1 MDAKLSNQEWETPI
15 PVDKPEL
22 PKFPVSALPPVLR
35 DWVLAESHFTQTPPE
50 LASLLALAM
59 CAGCVARRIEI
70 DCGWREP
77 INLWCTV
84 LLPPGNRKSAV
95 FEAAKRPLK
104 AIEKELI
111 EVAQPELS
119 RARAEKAILEKAL
132 AKQVSA
138 ATGVDDEAA
147 QVASEIQQKLDDLR
161 IIGPRIFGN
170 DVTDETLGKLLADQD
185 GRLIVASAEGGI
197 FGVMGGR
204 YSKSGANFDNF
215 LSAHAGEEI
224 IVDRMS
230 RDAVVDRA
238 CVTMALT
245 IQPDV
250 LASLREKKTF
260 QGRGLLGRF
269 LWAVPL
275 SPLGGRIVRGV
286 QQVPEEVEQGYEML
300 IRRLF
305 GLGESIGL
313 NNPRT
318 LELHPDA
325 TEKFLDWQEEVE
337 RMLGADGQL
346 ESFTD
351 WGGKLSGLTARLAA
365 VIHLI
370 GAGVDLSKPVTLES
384 IESAIAI
391 SKWAIPHARAAFGLL
406 RADDGAMEDAE
417 RVLKWLKKKELSQT
431 SKNDIRQQFRSKFD
445 NEPDRLMR
453 AIELLVD
460 RGWLRPVDSKPVT
473 PGRPSEPYECHP
485 WIAKPVQTEGVL

>member
-1 MDAKLSNQEWETPI
+1 MDTKSKSSDWETPI
-15 PVDKPEL
+15 PIDKPEL

-50 LASLLALAM
+50 LASLLGLAM
-59 CAGCVARRIEI
+59 CSGCVARRIEI
-70 DCGWREP
+70 NCGWREP

-132 AKQVSA
+132 ARAVNTAK
-138 ATGVDDEAA
+138 GLDDEAA
-147 QVASEIQQKLDDLR
+147 QAASDIQQKLDDLR
-161 IIGPRIFGN
+161 IIGPKIFSN
-170 DVTDETLGKLLADQD
+170 DVTDETLGKLLDDQD

-197 FGVMGGR
+197 FSVMGGR
-204 YSKSGANFDNF
+204 YSKSGVNFDNF

-230 RDAVVDRA
+230 RNAVVDRA

-275 SPLGGRIVRGV
+275 STLGSRMVRGV
-286 QQVPEEVEQGYEML
+286 QRVPEEVEQGYEML

-305 GLGESIGL
+305 ELGKSIGL
-313 NNPRT
+313 NAPRT

-325 TEKFLDWQEEVE
+325 TLKFLDWREEVE

-346 ESFTD
+346 EFFTD
-351 WGGKLSGLTARLAA
+351 WGGKLEGLTARVAA

-417 RVLKWLKKKELSQT
+417 RVLKWLKKKELIQT

-445 NEPDRLMR
+445 GDLERLTR

-460 RGWLRPVDSKPVT
+460 RGWLRPVDSKPGT

-485 WIAKPVQTEGVL
+485 WVAKPVQIEGVL